1 MNKKQAEVW
10 VKEITVLLS
19 DKNLVTVSVTPTGL
33 DVRQNQKFNKA
44 YIVEHSEENCTIG
57 LSDSY
62 GVMTG
67 AKEWELKPNQR
78 MVIAKTT
85 NGFDESLIFAWCI
98 SDNDDNGILYREMNE
113 MQRRIWKVQ

>member
-1 MNKKQAEVW
+1 MNKNQAESW
-10 VKEITVLLS
+10 VKEITALLS
-19 DKNLVTVSVTPTGL
+19 GKILVTVSVTPIGL
-33 DVRQNQKFNKA
+33 DVRQNQKFNNA

-67 AKEWELKPNQR
+67 AQEWELKPDQR

-85 NGFDESLIFAWCI
+85 NGFNEPLTFAWCI
-98 SDNDDNGILYREMNE
+98 SDNDDNGLILREMHE
-113 MQRRIWKVQ
+113 MQNRIWKVQ